1 MDKVFFA
8 KLHELFL
15 EFGLGKKMVLSTC
28 VNHQVSSR
36 MMSLVLIDG
45 KFYFQ
50 TDLNLRK
57 YQQLKSNPNVA
68 LCIDN
73 LQIEGIC
80 EEIGH
85 PLDNTAFCKAYSQC
99 YKHAFDSYTSLKNE
113 RLFSVTPTYIERW
126 VYKEKIPYLEF
137 FKIDK
142 KEYQS
147 IRYEGE

>member
-1 MDKVFFA
+1 MDKVFFE

-36 MMSLVLIDG
+36 MMSLVLLDG

-85 PLDNTAFCKAYSQC
+85 PLDNTAFCKA
-99 YKHAFDSYTSLKNE
+99 
-113 RLFSVTPTYIERW
+113 
-126 VYKEKIPYLEF
+126 
-137 FKIDK
+137 
-142 KEYQS
+142 
-147 IRYEGE
+147 

>member
-1 MDKVFFA
+1 
-8 KLHELFL
+8 
-15 EFGLGKKMVLSTC
+15 
-28 VNHQVSSR
+28 

-85 PLDNTAFCKAYSQC
+85 PLDNTAFCKAYKQC
-99 YKHAFDSYTSLKNE
+99 YKHAFDSYTALKNE
-113 RLFSVTPTYIERW
+113 RLFLVTPTYIERW
-126 VYKEKIPYLEF
+126 VYKEKIPYLEA

-147 IRYEGE
+147 IRYEGK